1 MHYVSYIM
9 QRIRQVMLHCFVEDL
24 IVQNQQ
30 QRVSGFAS
38 K

>member
-1 MHYVSYIM
+1 
-9 QRIRQVMLHCFVEDL
+9 MLHCFVEDL
-24 IVQNQQ
+24 IAQNQQ